1 MKIEILH
8 VPDCPN
14 VALLEQRL
22 RQAHAGDLDVTHRVV
37 ADLDTAHAVGMTG
50 SPTLLID
57 GTDPF
62 ATPGLPA
69 SVSCRL
75 YPDENGHLAGAPP
88 VAALHQALAGDR
100 PDARVEIGERCS
112 PAGTLRS
119 APRK

>member
-22 RQAHAGDLDVTHRVV
+22 HQAHAGDLDVTHRVV
-37 ADLDTAHAVGMTG
+37 EDLDTAHAVGMTG

-57 GTDPF
+57 GSDPF

-75 YPDENGHLAGAPP
+75 YPDDKGHLAGAPP

-100 PDARVEIGERCS
+100 SDARDR
-112 PAGTLRS
+112 
-119 APRK
+119 